1 MDLLV
6 RTKEGTDG
14 AREGSGM
21 SLEDAVN
28 RLTEAVQMQNN
39 RNDAAVAEI
48 IRQRDAWKKQ
58 SERDSTGAKYYLNG
72 RNEYYNRMKHEQR
85 VNASLRGVITRM
97 KRKER
102 DSIRHD

>member
-6 RTKEGTDG
+6 RTTEGADG

-58 SERDSTGAKYYLNG
+58 SERDSTGAKYYLK
-72 RNEYYNRMKHEQR
+72 MKHEQR

>member
-1 MDLLV
+1 MDKPIPEDLKDQYNRIANSLRSDWRWALPLFERIGHLEQTVASQRKLLD
-6 RTKEGTDG
+6 KY
-14 AREGSGM
+14 
-21 SLEDAVN
+21 
-28 RLTEAVQMQNN
+28 
-39 RNDAAVAEI
+39 DAANTKLLHEN
-48 IRQRDAWKKQ
+48 
-58 SERDSTGAKYYLNG
+58 AKYYLNG